1 MPSPREI
8 KYFQN
13 QNEPDM
19 QLEIITPEKK
29 IYTGEVKLVQVPGS
43 NGSFEIL
50 KNHAPIISTL
60 EKGEI
65 KIIDLQD
72 RIVYFDISGG
82 VIEVNQNKIIVLAE
96 TILF

>member
-1 MPSPREI
+1 MLSPREI

-13 QNEPDM
+13 QNEGDM

-29 IYTGEVKLVQVPGS
+29 IYTGEIKLVQVPGS
-43 NGSFEIL
+43 KGSFEIL

-82 VIEVNQNKIIVLAE
+82 VIEVNQNKIIILAE